1 MGYFDQFPPI
11 VAKIAPSEFG
21 AMGTAQRGLDFNVA
35 IELLVTN
42 SYQQFSDAAET
53 ASKYLQNIT
62 ANPGDPK
69 FRRIK
74 CALQVSI
81 APPSSFQTEDAGYRT
96 RRLRAILAMCAED
109 YVSLRPSVFERCGL
123 FEAIG
128 FRSVRCARTDR
139 SRKSKHGTAIDPL
152 CRTLKQ
158 AASFTTVP
166 MCQTLSPL

>member
-1 MGYFDQFPPI
+1 LTNFPPI
-11 VAKIAPSEFG
+11 VANRAPSEFG

-53 ASKYLQNIT
+53 ASKYLQNIA

-81 APPSSFQTEDAGYRT
+81 APPSSFQTEDAGCRT

-109 YVSLRPSVFERCGL
+109 YVSLRPSVSVRCGL

-128 FRSVRCARTDR
+128 FRSVLRPSVSVRCGAHERTDR
-139 SRKSKHGTAIDPL
+139 ANRSTGRRSIL
-152 CRTLKQ
+152 CAGR
-158 AASFTTVP
+158 
-166 MCQTLSPL
+166 